1 MRAARALTV
10 LLLLAIAARAARAIP
25 TEVRI
30 PPDIQPLPVADVLA
44 LTPEMREWAHAQVP
58 RTLPPVERLDLLV
71 QRLQAVDGAS
81 LQYDPWFN
89 ASAAEA
95 FAARRFNC
103 LSFSHLLIAM
113 ARELGLDAY
122 YVQALYRERYDRE
135 GDLVLLAGHVTVG
148 WGSGPRRWMVEFGND
163 AELERAQVRQLDDRR
178 ALALHYANLG
188 ATDLRRGDTPMAL
201 RALVTAVGVDPGASG
216 AWVNLGVALRR
227 RGDFAGAEASY
238 RRAIEVEPE
247 MVPGY
252 SNLYGLLRASGR
264 TKEAKALVSDIMSL
278 ERRDPWLLLSM
289 GDECM
294 EAHDL
299 AGAERLFKQSRRA
312 APRESAP
319 MAALAALALAK
330 GDQPGA
336 RKWLKRA
343 EELDP
348 REPRLV
354 SLRAA
359 LGLPQPRPV
368 HSASTQ
374 PSLRGTAVA
383 EPAAPVPTPPPSP
396 N

>member
-1 MRAARALTV
+1 MKAARTLSVLV
-10 LLLLAIAARAARAIP
+10 LLVIATRTARAIP

-71 QRLQAVDGAS
+71 QRLQAVDGAA
-81 LQYDPWFN
+81 LHYDAWFN

-148 WGSGPRRWMVEFGND
+148 WGTGPRRWMVEFGND

-178 ALALHYANLG
+178 ALALHYANVG

-201 RALVTAVGVDPGASG
+201 RALVTAVDVDPGASG

-227 RGDFAGAEASY
+227 RGDFTGAEAAY
-238 RRAIEVEPE
+238 RRAIDVDPE

-252 SNLYGLLRASGR
+252 SNLYQLLRATGR
-264 TKEAKALVSDIMSL
+264 AREARALVSDIMGL
-278 ERRDPWLLLSM
+278 AHRDPWLLLAM

-294 EAHDL
+294 QARDF
-299 AGAERLFKQSRRA
+299 AGAERLFKESRHT
-312 APRESAP
+312 APREAAP
-319 MAALAALALAK
+319 TAALAALALAK
-330 GDQPGA
+330 GDQSRA

-348 REPRLV
+348 HEPRLV
-354 SLRAA
+354 SIRAA
-359 LGLPQPRPV
+359 LGLPQPRTV
-368 HSASTQ
+368 HAAGGEVSLKGTVSPA
-374 PSLRGTAVA
+374 PS
-383 EPAAPVPTPPPSP
+383 PPPSP